1 MRLTEFGRLARI
13 LRMQFDVSLKEQA
26 EAMLISSAHLSGLE
40 FGDKKLHEHHIASAT
55 RFFQDCGASGE
66 QMSELK
72 EAAARSMESLN
83 TKEMSADARAMV
95 FAFARKL
102 QEQNTPPADVMSWLT
117 KENGVKDHK

>member
-1 MRLTEFGRLARI
+1 
-13 LRMQFDVSLKEQA
+13 MQFDVSLKEQA

-40 FGDKKLHEHHIASAT
+40 FGDKKLHEHHIARAT
-55 RFFQDCGASGE
+55 RFFQHCGASGE

-117 KENGVKDHK
+117 KETGQKDPK

>member
-13 LRMQFDVSLKEQA
+13 LRMQFDVSLKGQA

-40 FGDKKLHEHHIASAT
+40 FGDKKLHEHHIASAA
-55 RFFQDCGASGE
+55 RFFQHCGASDE
-66 QMSELK
+66 QMRELK

-102 QEQNTPPADVMSWLT
+102 QEQKTPPEDVLLWLT
-117 KENGVKDHK
+117 KETAEKDLK